1 MPRCNPLDGTALQIR
16 NVAAQEFG
24 RLGHSRTTIRGIAEG
39 LQLTKGAVYCHYP
52 SKISLARAVV
62 EEGILQLV
70 TLCTSPLQARSPA
83 LEALIDISFVV
94 AVAGERNT
102 LIQSAFRLSAEV
114 GDCLSDIAPILTTLV
129 TAIRDLVCRAISQ
142 ADLRDDVD
150 PDDVAR
156 LVVDLSYGVRHLT
169 VGARRS
175 PVRIARCWLLLLPGL
190 VDEEH
195 VKYFRQFVTLRA
207 HTAETASAQSPGRR
221 IERRSVSLTDLPI
234 QRVDHNSGSA
244 IMEVSPQ
251 QFPGSTTRADL
262 LSLRP
267 SLVPRKFE
275 SATPPADPRTP

>member
-1 MPRCNPLDGTALQIR
+1 VRPRCKPQDGTTLQIR
-16 NVAAQEFG
+16 DVAAQEFG
-24 RLGHSRTTIRGIAEG
+24 RLGYSKTTIRGIAEG

-62 EEGILQLV
+62 EEGTLQLA

-114 GDCLSDIAPILTTLV
+114 GDCLTDMAPILTTLA

-142 ADLRDDVD
+142 ADLRDDAD

-156 LVVDLSYGVRHLT
+156 LVVELSYGVRHLT
-169 VGARRS
+169 VGAPCS
-175 PVRIARCWLLLLPGL
+175 PVRIAQCWLLLLPGL

-195 VKYFRQFVTLRA
+195 VEYFRQFVTRRA
-207 HTAETASAQSPGRR
+207 HTAETASAHSPGRR
-221 IERRSVSLTDLPI
+221 ISRRGVTLTDLPI
-234 QRVDHNSGSA
+234 HSVDHYSGSNHRSAAGA
-244 IMEVSPQ
+244 IPV
-251 QFPGSTTRADL
+251 
-262 LSLRP
+262 
-267 SLVPRKFE
+267 
-275 SATPPADPRTP
+275 